1 MDTLNFKAIFL
12 GQSVIKYEV
21 PLDIFHSINTIY
33 ETNFHNLHPANKQLA
48 GKIEKEH
55 SLFYDGRDESK
66 MKRHSLIPTNVKQW
80 FMDTYHH
87 YLNWN
92 KIKEYRTNLNSIW
105 VNEMKQHEYNPIHVH
120 QGSLFTGLSSVMMLK
135 LPTNYGIE
143 YSAAES
149 PSNGTLQIIGSSSG
163 QFANVD
169 YQPNLK
175 ERDFFIFPYDMRHTV
190 YPFNSTDEVR
200 RTLASNCDVDYN
212 PINNRGAE

>member
-33 ETNFHNLHPANKQLA
+33 ETNFHNLRPANKQLA

-66 MKRHSLIPTNVKQW
+66 MKKHSLVPTNVKQW

-92 KIKEYRTNLNSIW
+92 KIRGYKTHLNSIW

-120 QGSLFTGLSSVMMLK
+120 QGSLFTGLSSVMILK
-135 LPTNYGIE
+135 LPTTYGIE
-143 YSAAES
+143 YSAADS